1 LMNLL
6 QELACFSAPT
16 SFGDNYSGEGKSK
29 SIRQERIRNRF
40 GSVVCCPNNPR
51 GRTSLVFHCDA
62 TEKLYLTAECV
73 GKSPVNMTFRFQV
86 SSVGFN
92 VSESLVDQI
101 SQKGQTSDIRI

>member
-1 LMNLL
+1 MNLL

-16 SFGDNYSGEGKSK
+16 SFGDNCSGDGKSK
-29 SIRQERIRNRF
+29 SIIRQERIRNRF

-51 GRTSLVFHCDA
+51 GRTSLVCRSDA
-62 TEKLYLTAECV
+62 SEKLFLTAKCV

-86 SSVGFN
+86 SSVGFD